1 MREILCR
8 LRKAAPVTDGHR
20 RSQPFAALDS
30 TAVPVVPTPDLP
42 LPRTTSSAPAS
53 SKTDSVNGITI
64 LDGGMGK
71 FLRRIGAPFRQPEW
85 SALALIE
92 SPDHVVDA
100 HTQFIDAGAQVI
112 ITSNYAVVPY
122 HLGDERFAAQGA
134 DLIELSGR
142 LARQAA
148 DTAGVVL
155 VGGSMPPLFGS
166 YEPDLFDADRAPEIY
181 ALIVQ
186 QLDRYAD
193 VWITETLSLVAELDV
208 IVAAIREHGSGQ
220 PIWASFSL
228 PDVYDGEIA
237 IRSGDT
243 IDDIINVVTEHADV
257 VDAVLFNCALPEQ
270 MTPAIIE
277 LAEKIAASELDVR
290 IGGYA
295 NGFPDERQPGY
306 AANDTIFDRRPDLD
320 AANYVEIVA
329 TWVDAGATIIGGC
342 CDMYPEDI
350 EALSTRFG

>member
-1 MREILCR
+1 RVPSKIDSLSEI
-8 LRKAAPVTDGHR
+8 
-20 RSQPFAALDS
+20 
-30 TAVPVVPTPDLP
+30 
-42 LPRTTSSAPAS
+42 
-53 SKTDSVNGITI
+53 II

-112 ITSNYAVVPY
+112 ITNNYAVVPY
-122 HLGDERFAAQGA
+122 HLGDDRFAAEGA

-186 QLDRYAD
+186 QLDRYVD
-193 VWITETLSLVAELDV
+193 VWIAETLSLVAELDV

-228 PDVYDGEIA
+228 PDAYDGQIA
-237 IRSGDT
+237 LRSGDT
-243 IDDIINVVTEHADV
+243 IDDIIDVVTEHADV
-257 VDAVLFNCALPEQ
+257 VDAVMFNCALPEQ

-277 LAEKIAASELDVR
+277 LAEKVAASELDVR

-295 NGFPDERQPGY
+295 NGFPDARQPEY
-306 AANDTIFDRRPDLD
+306 AANNTIFDRRPDLD
-320 AANYVEIVA
+320 AASYVEIAA
-329 TWVDAGATIIGGC
+329 TWVKAGATIIGGC

-350 EALSTRFG
+350 AALSARFG

>member
-1 MREILCR
+1 VPP
-8 LRKAAPVTDGHR
+8 APT
-20 RSQPFAALDS
+20 S
-30 TAVPVVPTPDLP
+30 TND
-42 LPRTTSSAPAS
+42 
-53 SKTDSVNGITI
+53 ITI

-71 FLRRIGAPFRQPEW
+71 FLRQIGAPFRQPEW

-112 ITSNYAVVPY
+112 ITNNYAVVPY
-122 HLGDERFAAQGA
+122 HLGDDRFAAAGA
-134 DLIELSGR
+134 DLVELSGR

-148 DTAGVVL
+148 DTAGMVL

-166 YEPDLFDADRAPEIY
+166 YEPDLFDADRAPGIY
-181 ALIVQ
+181 ALIVK
-186 QLDRYAD
+186 QLDRYVD
-193 VWITETLSLVAELDV
+193 IWIAETLSLVAELDV

-228 PDVYDGEIA
+228 PDTYDGQIA
-237 IRSGDT
+237 LRSGDT
-243 IDDIINVVTEHADV
+243 IDDIIDVVTEHADV
-257 VDAVLFNCALPEQ
+257 IDAVMFNCALPEQ
-270 MTPAIIE
+270 TTPAIIE
-277 LAEKIAASELDVR
+277 LAEKVAASRLNVR

-295 NGFPDERQPGY
+295 NGFPDARQPEY
-306 AANDTIFDRRPDLD
+306 AANNTIFDRRLDLD
-320 AANYVEIVA
+320 AASYADIVG

-350 EALSTRFG
+350 AALSARFG

>member
-1 MREILCR
+1 M
-8 LRKAAPVTDGHR
+8 T
-20 RSQPFAALDS
+20 
-30 TAVPVVPTPDLP
+30 
-42 LPRTTSSAPAS
+42 
-53 SKTDSVNGITI
+53 NITI

-71 FLRRIGAPFRQPEW
+71 FLRQIGAPFRQPEW

-112 ITSNYAVVPY
+112 ITNNYAVVPY
-122 HLGDERFAAQGA
+122 HLGDDRFAAAGA
-134 DLIELSGR
+134 DLVELAGR

-166 YEPDLFDADRAPEIY
+166 YEPDLFDADRAPGIY

-186 QLDRYAD
+186 QLDRYVD
-193 VWITETLSLVAELDV
+193 IWIAETLSLVAELDV

-228 PDVYDGEIA
+228 PDTYDGQIA
-237 IRSGDT
+237 LRSGDT
-243 IDDIINVVTEHADV
+243 IDDIIDAVTEHADV
-257 VDAVLFNCALPEQ
+257 VDAVMFNCALPEQ
-270 MTPAIIE
+270 TTPAIIE
-277 LAEKIAASELDVR
+277 LAEKVAASQLNVR
-290 IGGYA
+290 IGAYA
-295 NGFPDERQPGY
+295 NGFPDARQPEY
-306 AANDTIFDRRPDLD
+306 AANNTIFDRRPDLD
-320 AANYVEIVA
+320 AASYADIVG

-350 EALSTRFG
+350 AALSARFG